1 MTNQTQGGFA
11 TMKKEDILEAMRDIK
26 FAESI
31 MDIQSPE
38 EIQKAFKTKGIDLS
52 LEESQVV
59 ISTIKKV
66 DESEYCEL
74 SEEDLKKITGGTSEA
89 TAQGQAGESAP
100 QTGNEKKEKK
110 IDPRFENVA
119 IVAAGVAVGMFA
131 YATLSTTKNLFLSAG
146 GKIAD
151 AIIRKIKK

>member
-1 MTNQTQGGFA
+1 
-11 TMKKEDILEAMRDIK
+11 MKKEDILEAMKDVK

-38 EIQKAFKTKGIDLS
+38 EIQKAFKAKGIDLS

-74 SEEDLKKITGGTSEA
+74 SEEDLKNITGGIDETA
-89 TAQGQAGESAP
+89 AQGQEEENAP
-100 QTGNEKKEKK
+100 QTEEEKKKK
-110 IDPRFENVA
+110 KKRDPNMENMVV
-119 IVAAGVAVGMFA
+119 VAAGVALGMFV
-131 YATLSTTKNLFLSAG
+131 YTTFSTTANLFLSAG
-146 GKIAD
+146 GRTID

>member
-1 MTNQTQGGFA
+1 
-11 TMKKEDILEAMRDIK
+11 MKKEDILEAMKDVK

-38 EIQKAFKTKGIDLS
+38 EIQKAFKAKGIDLS

-74 SEEDLKKITGGTSEA
+74 SEEDLKNITGGIDE
-89 TAQGQAGESAP
+89 TAAQDQAEGDAP
-100 QTGNEKKEKK
+100 QTEEEKKKK
-110 IDPRFENVA
+110 KKRDPNMENLAV
-119 IVAAGVAVGMFA
+119 VVAGVALGMFV
-131 YATLSTTKNLFLSAG
+131 YTTFSTTANLFLSAG
-146 GKIAD
+146 GRAID

>member
-1 MTNQTQGGFA
+1 
-11 TMKKEDILEAMRDIK
+11 MKKEDILEAMKDVK

-38 EIQKAFKTKGIDLS
+38 EIQKAFKAKGIDLS

-74 SEEDLKKITGGTSEA
+74 SEEDLKNITGGIDETA
-89 TAQGQAGESAP
+89 AQGQEEENAP
-100 QTGNEKKEKK
+100 QTEEEKKKK
-110 IDPRFENVA
+110 KKRDPNMENMVV
-119 IVAAGVAVGMFA
+119 VAAGVALGMFV
-131 YATLSTTKNLFLSAG
+131 YTTFSTTANLFLSAG
-146 GKIAD
+146 GRAID

>member
-1 MTNQTQGGFA
+1 MN
-11 TMKKEDILEAMRDIK
+11 KEEISEAMKDIK
-26 FAESI
+26 FAEKI

-66 DESEYCEL
+66 DESESCEL
-74 SEEDLKKITGGTSEA
+74 SEEDLSEITGGA
-89 TAQGQAGESAP
+89 GQDGKVRDAQL
-100 QTGNEKKEKK
+100 EKLTM
-110 IDPRFENVA
+110 
-119 IVAAGVAVGMFA
+119 VAAGVALGMFA
-131 YATLSTTKNLFLSAG
+131 YATFAGAKKLFLSAG
-146 GKIAD
+146 GKVVD

>member
-1 MTNQTQGGFA
+1 
-11 TMKKEDILEAMRDIK
+11 MKKEEILEAMKDVK

-38 EIQKAFKTKGIDLS
+38 EIQKAFKAKGIDLS

-74 SEEDLKKITGGTSEA
+74 SEEDLKNITGGIDE
-89 TAQGQAGESAP
+89 TAAQDQEEGDTP
-100 QTGNEKKEKK
+100 QTEEEKKKK
-110 IDPRFENVA
+110 KKRDPNMENLAV
-119 IVAAGVAVGMFA
+119 VVAGVALGMFV
-131 YATLSTTKNLFLSAG
+131 YTTFSTTANLFLSAG
-146 GKIAD
+146 GRAID

>member
-52 LEESQVV
+52 LEDSQVV
-59 ISTIKKV
+59 ISTI
-66 DESEYCEL
+66 
-74 SEEDLKKITGGTSEA
+74 
-89 TAQGQAGESAP
+89 
-100 QTGNEKKEKK
+100 N
-110 IDPRFENVA
+110 
-119 IVAAGVAVGMFA
+119 
-131 YATLSTTKNLFLSAG
+131 FLYLCY
-146 GKIAD
+146 
-151 AIIRKIKK
+151 